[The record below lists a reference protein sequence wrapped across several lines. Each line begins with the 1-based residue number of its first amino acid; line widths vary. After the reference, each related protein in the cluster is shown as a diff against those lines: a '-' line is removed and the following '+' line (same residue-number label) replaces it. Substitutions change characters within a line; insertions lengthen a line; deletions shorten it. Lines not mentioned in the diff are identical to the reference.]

1 MEAPS
6 LYVGT
11 YAKYNAGSIAGE
23 WVNLTD
29 FSDYE
34 DFISYC
40 RDIHSDEQDAELMFQ
55 DYENIPSA
63 MYDECGIT
71 EDEFNS
77 IIEMYNHPDREA
89 AFTYYDYFGEWDL
102 RKFEDRFCGEW
113 DTELDYA
120 YHIVDECYNLDKELG
135 SLAYYFDYDKF
146 SRDLFAYD
154 YLFLEGYVF
163 TNY

>member
-1 MEAPS
+1 
-6 LYVGT
+6 
-11 YAKYNAGSIAGE
+11 
-23 WVNLTD
+23 
-29 FSDYE
+29 
-34 DFISYC
+34 
-40 RDIHSDEQDAELMFQ
+40 
-55 DYENIPSA
+55 

-89 AFTYYDYFGEWDL
+89 AFAYYDYFGEWDL

-146 SRDLFAYD
+146 ARDLFAYD
-154 YLFLEGYVF
+154 YLFLDGYVF